1 VVNVGTILFLPHVYI
16 FYSYA
21 HVELQMLAKNSL
33 NMWPSLLEMEDPV
46 ITGEHHL
53 SVFVFHIVLL

>member
-1 VVNVGTILFLPHVYI
+1 
-16 FYSYA
+16 
-21 HVELQMLAKNSL
+21 MLAKNSL
-33 NMWPSLLEMEDPV
+33 NMWPSLLETEDPV